1 VPPQEY
7 MRIERRSEWAEEI
20 NDWVIPNLEFTGN
33 NIKAQKAQMKEGK
46 GGSFKFLKENVLSLG
61 EESEDE
67 DYEAAA
73 TKRVNEAISSI
84 LMEEEEEM
92 GM

>member
-1 VPPQEY
+1 
-7 MRIERRSEWAEEI
+7 MRIERRSEWADEI

-46 GGSFKFLKENVLSLG
+46 GGSYKFLKENNVLSLG

-84 LMEEEEEM
+84 LMEEEAEM
-92 GM
+92 GIQA